1 MVLTSEKIRHTLTS
15 PTIYIDIKRSEID
28 VRSENFLFCTSGLE
42 NKAYKGTI
50 IIDSKGTL
58 LKIKNVEPIGEIK
71 LWTSIKYFSVIKE
84 VLPNLDG
91 EVQSISLDDFKNLII
106 ETVSRKPKAWAALD
120 TVYEISKEINNCK
133 THKDIIKYF
142 NTRLK

>member
-28 VRSENFLFCTSGLE
+28 ARSENFLFCTSGLE

-58 LKIKNVEPIGEIK
+58 LKIKNVEPIGKIK